1 MSSTEL
7 QREVHPAPV
16 KTRSPWEWL
25 LAALA
30 GMVLAVLL
38 VGAGFWA
45 IGGFSLFELG
55 RMLRG
60 GQVHIS
66 ADQPTVIRQ
75 IRGLDRLETVSYT
88 MEKIIGGER
97 ENPILP
103 NFLAGDRLLLIVHG
117 EVIAGIDLSKLQAN
131 DVVVKGRSVSV
142 HLPAAEVF
150 TVSVDN
156 QKSKVYSRETG
167 LFSTPDP
174 NLETEVRQEGER
186 QIRDAAMQDGV
197 LDSAAKNARQ
207 TLTSLLNGL
216 GFDNVEF
223 R

>member
-1 MSSTEL
+1 
-7 QREVHPAPV
+7 
-16 KTRSPWEWL
+16 
-25 LAALA
+25 
-30 GMVLAVLL
+30 MVLAVLL

-55 RMLRG
+55 RMLHG
-60 GQVHIS
+60 GQVRIS

-117 EVIAGIDLSKLQAN
+117 EVIAGIDLSKLQAS

-142 HLPAAEVF
+142 HLPQAEIF

-167 LFSTPDP
+167 LFSSPDP

-207 TLTSLLNGL
+207 TLTSLLTGL

-223 R
+223 H

>member
-1 MSSTEL
+1 
-7 QREVHPAPV
+7 
-16 KTRSPWEWL
+16 
-25 LAALA
+25 
-30 GMVLAVLL
+30 MVLAVLL

-55 RMLRG
+55 RMLHG
-60 GQVHIS
+60 GQVRIS

-88 MEKIIGGER
+88 LEKIIGGER

-103 NFLAGDRLLLIVHG
+103 NFLAGDRLLLVVHG
-117 EVIAGIDLSKLQAN
+117 EVIAGIDLSKLQAT

-142 HLPAAEVF
+142 HLPQAEIF

-167 LFSTPDP
+167 LFSSPDP

-216 GFDNVEF
+216 GFDSVEF

>member
-1 MSSTEL
+1 
-7 QREVHPAPV
+7 
-16 KTRSPWEWL
+16 
-25 LAALA
+25 
-30 GMVLAVLL
+30 
-38 VGAGFWA
+38 
-45 IGGFSLFELG
+45 
-55 RMLRG
+55 MLHG
-60 GQVHIS
+60 GQVRIS

-88 MEKIIGGER
+88 LEKIIGGDR

-117 EVIAGIDLSKLQAN
+117 EVIAGIDLSKLQAT

-142 HLPAAEVF
+142 HLPQAEIF

-167 LFSTPDP
+167 LFSSPDP

-216 GFDNVEF
+216 GFDSVEF

>member
-1 MSSTEL
+1 
-7 QREVHPAPV
+7 
-16 KTRSPWEWL
+16 
-25 LAALA
+25 
-30 GMVLAVLL
+30 MVLAVLL

-117 EVIAGIDLSKLQAN
+117 EVIAGIDLSKLQPR

-142 HLPAAEVF
+142 HLPAAEIF

-197 LDSAAKNARQ
+197 LDSATKNGRQ